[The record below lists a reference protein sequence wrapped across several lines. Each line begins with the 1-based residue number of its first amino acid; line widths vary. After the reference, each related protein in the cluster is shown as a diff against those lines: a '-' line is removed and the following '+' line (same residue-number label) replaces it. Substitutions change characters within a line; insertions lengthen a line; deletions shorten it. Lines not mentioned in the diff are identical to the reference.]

1 MPTFNHSDL
10 GERPHQSKSSRQTL
24 ADPVLGLSAPKFQG
38 GRKGAAMCTS
48 WA

>member
-24 ADPVLGLSAPKFQG
+24 ADPVLGLSAPKLLPLS
-38 GRKGAAMCTS
+38 RLS
-48 WA
+48 SS